1 MGEKVYEMIFLSILL
16 IGLYHSKKNVIK
28 TEVKKTQTDESYIN
42 EIIENK
48 NKLQVKNEISRSTY
62 KKVGEYLLSNL
73 TYEYTFKE
81 RMTK

>member
-42 EIIENK
+42 KITK
-48 NKLQVKNEISRSTY
+48 NKNEISRSTY